1 MKRTAYR
8 RRAVLAACVL
18 LPASALCVS
27 GARKAG
33 VPRWARFEQ
42 VLESAI
48 EYGNPPQEVSL
59 TAVFT
64 SPRGKAS
71 RVYGFWDGGRTWRVR
86 FAPDQFGTWTWKTS
100 SSDTGNG
107 GLHGRSGTFEC
118 IAQAGTGRFVGHGSI
133 RVSGDGRFFVHDD
146 GTPFFFLA
154 DTAWNG
160 ALLSTRD
167 DWDTYARTRAD
178 QGFSAVQFV
187 TTQWRAAPDGDLN
200 GDRAYTGTEQIV
212 INPAFFQRLDEKVA
226 ALNRAGLLA
235 VPVMLW
241 AINGGSNPQ
250 VNPGVSLPED
260 QAVLLARHMVARWGG
275 DHVAWILGGDADYR
289 GAKAERWKRIGRAVF
304 GDVAH
309 APVTM
314 HPGGMQWVWQEFARE
329 GWYGFVGYQSGHGDD
344 DNTLRWQIDGPPAVD
359 WVRQPYR
366 PFVNLEPCYENHLA
380 YQSRKAITP
389 EQVRRAMYWSLLHTP
404 TAGVT
409 YGGHGVWGWDDGTRP
424 PTDHPGSGIPL
435 PWRQALAMPGA
446 MQMGHLARFFTSID
460 FGRLRPAP
468 EAVVNQPG
476 RVEPRRFI
484 AAARTDRHDLLVL
497 YVPGDREVDVKPDT
511 LPPVPRASWF
521 NPRTGEI
528 STAAG
533 EAASGALRFR
543 TPSEGDWILKFAA
556 QRQQARPRCQ
566 TGDHQG
572 RHGHLVTHIGS
583 CWQTM

>member
-1 MKRTAYR
+1 MR
-8 RRAVLAACVL
+8 RRVLPVVCVL
-18 LPASALCVS
+18 LMAPVLCVR
-27 GARKAG
+27 GADNDG
-33 VPRWARFEQ
+33 VPRWTRFEQ

-48 EYGNPPQEVSL
+48 EYANPPQEAIL
-59 TAVFT
+59 TAVVT
-64 SPRGKAS
+64 PPQGKAS
-71 RVYGFWDGGRTWRVR
+71 RVYWYWAGGRAWRIR
-86 FAPDQFGTWTWKTS
+86 FAPDQLGTWTWMTT
-100 SSDTGNG
+100 SSDTQNG

-118 IAQAGTGRFVGHGSI
+118 IAPAGTGRFAGHGPI

-167 DWDTYARTRAD
+167 DWDTYVRTRAD

-200 GDRAYTGTEQIV
+200 GERAYTGTDKIV

-241 AINGGSNPQ
+241 AINGGANPQ

-260 QAVLLARHMVARWGG
+260 QAVLLARYMVARWGA
-275 DHVAWILGGDADYR
+275 HQVAWILGGDADYR
-289 GAKAERWKRIGRAVF
+289 GAKAEKWKRIGRAVF
-304 GDVAH
+304 GDIAH

-314 HPGGMQWVWQEFARE
+314 HPGGMQWVWQEFADE

-344 DNTLRWQIDGPPAVD
+344 DKTLRWQIDGPPSVD
-359 WVRQPYR
+359 WLKRPYR
-366 PFVNLEPCYENHLA
+366 PFVNLEPCYENHMA

-404 TAGVT
+404 AAGVT

-435 PWRQALAMPGA
+435 PWQQALTMPGA
-446 MQMGHLARFFTSID
+446 MQMRHLAQYFTSID
-460 FGRLRPAP
+460 FWRLRPAP

-476 RVEPRRFI
+476 RHEPKRFI
-484 AAARTDRHDLLVL
+484 AAARTDRHDLLVF
-497 YVPGDREVDVKPDT
+497 YVPEDRAVDVKADM
-511 LPPVPRASWF
+511 LPPSPRASWF
-521 NPRTGEI
+521 NPRTGE
-528 STAAG
+528 TGAAVGEEAAG
-533 EAASGALRFR
+533 AIRFH
-543 TPSEGDWILKFAA
+543 TPAEGDWILQFAA
-556 QRQQARPRCQ
+556 
-566 TGDHQG
+566 
-572 RHGHLVTHIGS
+572 HGKQSTY
-583 CWQTM
+583 